1 MPGNNG
7 AEPPALWRQA
17 FDAAEKFVAPRLES
31 VVRTD
36 QFAQAS
42 ALGLKAQAALTHQA
56 NAVAAKL
63 WHLVNLPA
71 GTDVLRLRA
80 QVGAL
85 DREVRRLTLALEQQQ
100 HEQAQ
105 HEQQQH
111 ESRNSHEADER
122 IDDAAADQ
130 PGGGARS
137 HPPRGRT
144 QRPKS
149 P

>member
-17 FDAAEKFVAPRLES
+17 FDAAEKYVAPRLES

-36 QFAQAS
+36 QFAQAT
-42 ALGLKAQAALTHQA
+42 ALGIKAQAALTDRA

-100 HEQAQ
+100 HA
-105 HEQQQH
+105 
-111 ESRNSHEADER
+111 HEADER
-122 IDDAAADQ
+122 MDDAAADE

-144 QRPKS
+144 KRPKS

>member
-1 MPGNNG
+1 MASNG

-17 FDAAEKFVAPRLES
+17 FDTAEKFVAPKLES

-36 QFAQAS
+36 QFAQAT
-42 ALGLKAQAALTHQA
+42 ALGLRAQAALTRRA
-56 NAVAAKL
+56 NDVAAKV

-100 HEQAQ
+100 Q
-105 HEQQQH
+105 HQQEQQLH
-111 ESRNSHEADER
+111 ESHNSRQPDER
-122 IDDAAADQ
+122 TEDAAADK

-144 QRPKS
+144 KRPAGS
-149 P
+149 

>member
-1 MPGNNG
+1 M

-36 QFAQAS
+36 QFAQAT
-42 ALGLKAQAALTHQA
+42 ALGLKAQAALTRRA
-56 NAVAAKL
+56 NGVAATL

-85 DREVRRLTLALEQQQ
+85 DREVRRLTLALEQQ
-100 HEQAQ
+100 AR
-105 HEQQQH
+105 EQQQH
-111 ESRNSHEADER
+111 EPHPPEERIANGVADESR
-122 IDDAAADQ
+122 
-130 PGGGARS
+130 GGAR
-137 HPPRGRT
+137 PNTPRGRT
-144 QRPKS
+144 KRPAN

>member
-1 MPGNNG
+1 MVSNG

-17 FDAAEKFVAPRLES
+17 FDTAEKFVAPKLES

-36 QFAQAS
+36 QFAQAT
-42 ALGLKAQAALTHQA
+42 ALGLRAQAALTRRA
-56 NAVAAKL
+56 NEVAAKV

-100 HEQAQ
+100 QQ
-105 HEQQQH
+105 QQQEQQLH
-111 ESRNSHEADER
+111 ESHNSRQPDER
-122 IDDAAADQ
+122 TEDAATDK

-144 QRPKS
+144 KRPAGS
-149 P
+149 

>member
-17 FDAAEKFVAPRLES
+17 FDAAEKYVAPRLES

-36 QFAQAS
+36 QFAQAT
-42 ALGLKAQAALTHQA
+42 ALGLKAQAALSNSA

-100 HEQAQ
+100 HAK
-105 HEQQQH
+105 
-111 ESRNSHEADER
+111 ADER
-122 IDDAAADQ
+122 IDDATADES
-130 PGGGARS
+130 GGGARS

-144 QRPKS
+144 QRPES
-149 P
+149 T

>member
-1 MPGNNG
+1 M

-36 QFAQAS
+36 QFAQAT
-42 ALGLKAQAALTHQA
+42 ALGLKAQAALARQA
-56 NAVAAKL
+56 NGVAAKL

-100 HEQAQ
+100 H
-105 HEQQQH
+105 QQH
-111 ESRNSHEADER
+111 ESHLPEEWIANGAADESR
-122 IDDAAADQ
+122 
-130 PGGGARS
+130 GGPR
-137 HPPRGRT
+137 PNTPRGRT
-144 QRPKS
+144 QRPAN

>member
-1 MPGNNG
+1 M

-17 FDAAEKFVAPRLES
+17 FDAAEKFVAPKLES
-31 VVRTD
+31 AVRTE
-36 QFAQAS
+36 QFAQAA
-42 ALGLKAQAALTHQA
+42 ALGFKAQAALTRQA
-56 NAVAAKL
+56 NGIAAKL

-100 HEQAQ
+100 HRQ
-105 HEQQQH
+105 HEPN
-111 ESRNSHEADER
+111 ESHVPEER
-122 IDDAAADQ
+122 IANGVVDE
-130 PGGGARS
+130 PRGGAR
-137 HPPRGRT
+137 PNTPRART
-144 QRPKS
+144 KRPAN

>member
-36 QFAQAS
+36 QFAQAT

-100 HEQAQ
+100 
-105 HEQQQH
+105 
-111 ESRNSHEADER
+111 RSHGPDER